1 MVKYVLALGALAAL
15 SACGDPV
22 PEDAVNEPM
31 VVPPRI
37 ETAPSPAVT
46 PTPAALVP
54 GGIDTALRRDRGFE
68 GELGCAFRRGNEVL
82 LVGAANDATRENAEA
97 LIVLNGVPQIVRMD
111 GGGGYNALSGTPSF
125 AGADGL
131 EVDIDVI
138 SEASDVVSDPGLTG
152 PAPLTARM
160 NLTRAGQ
167 SLSVEGVYEC
177 GPQPDA

>member
-1 MVKYVLALGALAAL
+1 MVKYVLALSALAAL

-37 ETAPSPAVT
+37 ETSPSPAVT
-46 PTPAALVP
+46 PTPVALVP
-54 GGIDTALRRDRGFE
+54 SAIDAALRRDGGFE
-68 GELGCAFRRGNEVL
+68 GELGCVFRRGQDVL
-82 LVGAANDATRENAEA
+82 LVAAANDASRENAEA
-97 LIVLNGVPQIVRMD
+97 LVVLNSQPQDLRMD

-138 SEASDVVSDPGLTG
+138 SEASDVTSDPGLTG

-177 GPQPDA
+177 GPQSDE